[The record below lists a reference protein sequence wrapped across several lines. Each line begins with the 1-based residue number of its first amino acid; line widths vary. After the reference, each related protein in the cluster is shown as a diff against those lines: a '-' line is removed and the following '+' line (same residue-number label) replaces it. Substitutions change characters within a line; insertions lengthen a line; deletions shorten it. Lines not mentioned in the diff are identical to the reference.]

1 MTEPSLIELQDA
13 LVSHVGSE
21 GSVTPAVVDR
31 IAEETGWDGRIW
43 DVLRTL
49 VTDPETMRYVA
60 GGDRPEEVAGFVG
73 CWAESSLSLDEIEL
87 VLRCGGYDP
96 DPFVALSG
104 AGLLRQALCDD
115 NGQVRR
121 VGGERAGAWISDQL
135 NMATADDV
143 VDRVRTL
150 IAQPPAVR

>member
-1 MTEPSLIELQDA
+1 MSSTAADGHEVRLLAAVFKGCDRSSHA
-13 LVSHVGSE
+13 LKCRV
-21 GSVTPAVVDR
+21 
-31 IAEETGWDGRIW
+31 
-43 DVLRTL
+43 
-49 VTDPETMRYVA
+49 
-60 GGDRPEEVAGFVG
+60 F
-73 CWAESSLSLDEIEL
+73 SLSLDEIEL
-87 VLRCGGYDP
+87 VLRGGGYDS

-135 NMATADDV
+135 NMAAADDV